1 MNTVPIPKRLSV
13 LFCDVLV
20 TGSAELK
27 EKETAGGGYKA
38 LTIEWVAQVSL
49 LRPGFSSQVGPGRNT
64 HSKSSAPF
72 SSSGAR
78 EFDSE
83 VSVR

>member
-1 MNTVPIPKRLSV
+1 MNTVPISKRLPV

-27 EKETAGGGYKA
+27 EKETAGGRYKV

-49 LRPGFSSQVGPGRNT
+49 LRPGFLLASGPGRK
-64 HSKSSAPF
+64 HPLK
-72 SSSGAR
+72 
-78 EFDSE
+78 
-83 VSVR
+83 VVRAIFIFRGKGI

>member
-27 EKETAGGGYKA
+27 EKQTAGGGYKV
-38 LTIEWVAQVSL
+38 LTIEENPGLAFETWVL
-49 LRPGFSSQVGPGRNT
+49 LASGPWPE
-64 HSKSSAPF
+64 HPLK
-72 SSSGAR
+72 
-78 EFDSE
+78 
-83 VSVR
+83 VVRAIFIFRGKGI